1 MKKFVKALAVALTA
15 FVVVSLT
22 GCQNGAS
29 LINEINLEAP
39 ELTVKAF
46 PGYNYVAWL
55 PVEGAASVVVYRND
69 GTKVSETT
77 DNNNG
82 GFKIDTNVKNGAEYK
97 YTAYAFKKSDRSL
110 DVTTPGATTQM
121 GNWDEVILKQSGS
134 KATASVKAVVPVNGT
149 KALDLIDYE
158 GGDQSK
164 YKLNKDNINVELIN
178 NEMWVSFPTKAY
190 LKYTVNVY
198 KGNELETFDSIVSNG
213 SSSNDTVGSVD
224 ANGNYVGMNFY
235 TVDGNYA
242 KKLAS
247 TAAGEYTVTVKVA
260 SLLGSDYPESEVIT
274 AAKKV
279 TIKGLDVK
287 TATSEPVVQYK
298 DKDTIRVL
306 WAPAKNHNNEAYP
319 ASKYSVYYS
328 NTFTNYWKEVSSKT
342 VKVAKVNE
350 DGSAVTDKEGNPVYD
365 EKLESLIKANKA
377 FNQDVYYID
386 FDLTKDKVSNE
397 IKNTFRVVLK
407 DADADG
413 TPLYEA
419 YKEKSVD
426 SFITSASSATLSAVN
441 TALEDMDLDG
451 IKNDLLVKVEAPNKS
466 TTISAVKYAFVDAK
480 EKVLMEEEY
489 TNALTVV
496 DATGTNF
503 FVIKDIPV
511 GKYVALYA
519 ATTEEGK
526 ATAYA
531 LRTYTSTPSVSG
543 LEDYGNTKVS
553 VAFADVDE
561 DKDLTSKD
569 VYFKVTGLKEGQTVV
584 NAKYAVSKVSSSVA
598 TSLLYSDKAVKAPA
612 FTTIDGL
619 SGTDYSATA
628 YSYIKDVAKDSYVAL
643 YVEIAEAGQLNK
655 KAVAVSAKAT
665 LSAAYKASVNPTTVS
680 VSYIDADDDGLEN
693 DAIIYVKPA
702 DETKLTSVK
711 YVANIDSTACDI
723 LLSTDAAKA
732 LTIPTAEQ
740 TAYTWVVKDVA
751 KESYVAVYAKTEK
764 DVNFGFKTAKTTG
777 TAASAAKGYSN
788 TLSNKWTVA
797 GVTTNKVTVKYVALG
812 EDKLPNDALIEV
824 KLPEV
829 KYSAATG
836 KYSNADIKL
845 AEVKYVT
852 SKVNDSNLLY
862 TPEAKPLTIPTTTAT
877 TEPRTFYYFV
887 VENVPEGNYTFAY
900 AKFTEKNE
908 YCEATAKTTAA
919 VSYKAAATAATVYL
933 ENVAQDA
940 DKVVN
945 DVRVDINLGDKD
957 NKLKSI
963 LYVVVDEKTVGTV
976 ISDASDASDLLKS
989 TDVKALPVAANT
1001 YTYYIKDLKANANVY
1016 VIAEVE
1022 CKDKVNTF
1030 STVYNTTMG
1039 DLTAPSAV
1047 KLNGTD
1053 VVPTVA
1059 GKKLRENSG
1068 SNSFNV
1074 AADADGKLNDL
1085 SFNLQLNLTQT
1096 ASVVY
1101 VTADKPVLLD
1111 NQLYANLGKP
1121 VAVKGT
1127 PIDLKEDL
1135 AKPELVT
1142 GKEYAYELKD
1152 VPAKQYVAIVITV
1165 KEAGKDDF
1173 VYTLKTSNAAA
1184 E

>member
-69 GTKVSETT
+69 GTKVSGGT

-82 GFKIDTNVKNGAEYK
+82 GSYIDTSIKNGAEYK

-134 KATASVKAVVPVNGT
+134 KTSASVKAVVPVNGT

-164 YKLNKDNINVELIN
+164 FKLNKDNINVELIN

-190 LKYTVNVY
+190 LKYTVNFY
-198 KGNELETFDSIVSNG
+198 KGNELETFDTIVSDVVAANTY
-213 SSSNDTVGSVD
+213 SSSTTYDK
-224 ANGNYVGMNFY
+224 NFY

-274 AAKKV
+274 ASKKV
-279 TIKGLDVK
+279 TIKGLDVT
-287 TATSEPVVQYK
+287 TATSGPVVQYK

-306 WAPAKNHNNEAYP
+306 WSPAKNHNNEAYP

-328 NTFTNYWKEVSSKT
+328 NTFTNYWKDVSSVT

-397 IKNTFRVVLK
+397 ITNTFRVVLK
-407 DADADG
+407 DKDADG

-419 YKEKSVD
+419 YKENSVG
-426 SFITSASSATLSAVN
+426 SFITNATGATLSAVN

-451 IKNDLLVKVEAPNKS
+451 MKNDLLVKVEAPNKS
-466 TTISAVKYAFVDAK
+466 TTISAVKYAFVDSTS
-480 EKVLMEEEY
+480 KVLMEEEY

-531 LRTYTSTPSVSG
+531 LRTYTSTPSVSALG
-543 LEDYGNTKVS
+543 DATQTVS
-553 VAFADVDE
+553 VAFTDVDE

-584 NAKYAVSKVSSSVA
+584 NAKYAVSKVSSGVA

-619 SGTDYSATA
+619 SGTTYSATA

-655 KAVAVSAKAT
+655 KATAVSTKAT
-665 LSAAYKASVNPTTVS
+665 LPAAYDSNLNPTVT
-680 VSYIDADDDGLEN
+680 VSYIAADDDGLAN
-693 DAIIYVKPA
+693 DAIIYVKPDA
-702 DETKLTSVK
+702 DTKLTSVK

-764 DVNFGFKTAKTTG
+764 DVNFGFKTAKTAG
-777 TAASAAKGYSN
+777 TAASAAKGYN
-788 TLSNKWTVA
+788 TGMFDNIPGYDK
-797 GVTTNKVTVKYVALG
+797 TNLLKINYVALG
-812 EDKLPNDALIEV
+812 EDKIANDALIQV

-829 KYSAATG
+829 SYDSATG
-836 KYSNADIKL
+836 KYLNADKKL

-852 SKVNDSNLLY
+852 TKVNSTDLLY

-908 YCEATAKTTAA
+908 YCEATANTTGT
-919 VSYKAAATAATVYL
+919 VSYKAAATAAVVEL
-933 ENVAQDA
+933 EKVAQDA

-945 DVRVDINLGDKD
+945 DVRVDIDLKNKD

-963 LYVVVDEKTVGTV
+963 LYVVVDEKTVGAE
-976 ISDASDASDLLKS
+976 IANASDLLKS
-989 TDVKALPVAANT
+989 TDVKALPVVANT
-1001 YTYYIKDLKANANVY
+1001 YTYYIKDVKANAKVY
-1016 VIAEVE
+1016 VMAEVE

-1030 STVYNTTMG
+1030 STVYNTTMD

-1047 KLNGTD
+1047 KLNGTP
-1053 VVPTVA
+1053 VVLTNAA
-1059 GKKLRENSG
+1059 GKKLRENDG
-1068 SNSFNV
+1068 TTSFMV

-1101 VTADKPVLLD
+1101 VTADKAVLLD

-1127 PIDLKEDL
+1127 PEDLKDDL
-1135 AKPELVT
+1135 AKPDLVT
-1142 GKEYAYELKD
+1142 GKKYTYELKD